1 MKVDS
6 GCVRRYC
13 ARAVALKRE
22 RVGQASDLVRDLQHL
37 RLMGPST
44 VSRVV
49 QSCRMPVA
57 YLPRSRES
65 RHLRQLSTH
74 VAGAS

>member
-1 MKVDS
+1 
-6 GCVRRYC
+6 
-13 ARAVALKRE
+13 
-22 RVGQASDLVRDLQHL
+22 
-37 RLMGPST
+37 
-44 VSRVV
+44 
-49 QSCRMPVA
+49 MPVA